1 MKKALFSLLVF
12 AFCALNAQTIE
23 QKSIAVTIYNA
34 GIGVIKDVRSIDL
47 NSGVNKLAITD
58 VSKKIDPTSVHIK
71 LEGEVLEQN
80 YQYDLVSLD
89 KILQKYINKD
99 VRVTGDSGRLI
110 EGSLLS
116 SIDSQ
121 LVIQKKDGLL
131 ALLPSISKYQVN
143 VDKLPEGLI
152 TQPTLVWEVNFPS
165 KSKQN
170 VELTY
175 QTEGLTWNAE
185 YVAVLND
192 KDNKV
197 DLKAWVSI
205 ENNSGTS
212 YKNAKLKLL
221 AGDVMFILPI
231 GKPDNMVA
239 DEFVTLDKKE
249 TVPEPENKFVEKPF
263 FEYHVYDLQR
273 PATINNNETKQISL
287 FDVSDIPV
295 IKGYFYKW
303 EENYDDVNNVSIVL
317 ELENKDKNNLGIPMP
332 GGKIRLYKSDG
343 DAAEFIGEDWIK
355 HTAKDEK
362 IRLQMGD
369 AFDIISEETLLEEK
383 QITKNIS
390 ETTDQLKL
398 RNHKDTDVIVDVE
411 KTVYDNWDVINS
423 NFKYEKKDANA
434 ITFKIP
440 VRKDSESILKTT
452 IRYTQ

>member
-1 MKKALFSLLVF
+1 MKKSFTLLFLLFISV
-12 AFCALNAQTIE
+12 LNAQTIE

-99 VRVTGDSGRLI
+99 VRVTGDSSRLI
-110 EGSLLS
+110 EGTLLS
-116 SIDSQ
+116 SRNSQ

-131 ALLPSISKYQVN
+131 TLLPSISKYQVN

-152 TQPTLVWEVNFPS
+152 TKPTLVWDVNSPS
-165 KSKQN
+165 KGKQN
-170 VELTY
+170 VEITY

-205 ENNSGTS
+205 ENNSGSS

-221 AGDVMFILPI
+221 AGDVMFVLPMV
-231 GKPDNMVA
+231 KPDNMFA
-239 DEFVTLDKKE
+239 DEFVPLNKEE
-249 TVPEPENKFVEKPF
+249 TVPEPENKFVEEPF

-287 FDVSDIPV
+287 FDVSD
-295 IKGYFYKW
+295 
-303 EENYDDVNNVSIVL
+303 
-317 ELENKDKNNLGIPMP
+317 
-332 GGKIRLYKSDG
+332 
-343 DAAEFIGEDWIK
+343 
-355 HTAKDEK
+355 
-362 IRLQMGD
+362 
-369 AFDIISEETLLEEK
+369 
-383 QITKNIS
+383 
-390 ETTDQLKL
+390 
-398 RNHKDTDVIVDVE
+398 
-411 KTVYDNWDVINS
+411 
-423 NFKYEKKDANA
+423 
-434 ITFKIP
+434 
-440 VRKDSESILKTT
+440 
-452 IRYTQ
+452 